1 MKPPSEPVLLPDD
14 DDDETEDTPVP
25 TKDDADLARRQDPY
39 HVTQA
44 SRIYFL
50 PNLMTAGNLC
60 CGFVAIT
67 FCIKANYDMKIAG
80 VKVASDLTAEAIAH
94 FKWAV
99 WLIIGAAA
107 FDALDGRLAR
117 MGGRESLFGAEFDS
131 LADVVSFGIAPALM
145 VFFLILSPTQGY
157 PIFQQM
163 GGFLSFVYLLCA
175 AIRLARFNVITNPAL
190 HRDAKD
196 SNKDF
201 VGLPVP
207 AAAMTVSALVLTLLE
222 FAQDGRDLQ
231 RWALALPPLLA
242 LIAVLM
248 VSTVRYPSGKQIDL
262 QTRTKLT
269 TFVILVIVGAAAV
282 LFKQVGLLS
291 CALGYIFFGLFRHWR
306 RTRMG
311 TRKMGTRF
319 L

>member
-1 MKPPSEPVLLPDD
+1 MTPPPRDPNRENA
-14 DDDETEDTPVP
+14 E
-25 TKDDADLARRQDPY
+25 ADLARREDPY

-60 CGFVAIT
+60 CGFMAII
-67 FCIKANYDMKIAG
+67 FCIKANYAMKVAA
-80 VKVASDLTAEAIAH
+80 VKIASDLTPEAIMN

-99 WLIIGAAA
+99 WSILGAAA
-107 FDALDGRLAR
+107 FDTLDGRLAR

-157 PIFQQM
+157 PYFQEI
-163 GGFLSFVYLLCA
+163 GGFLSFIYLLCA
-175 AIRLARFNVITNPAL
+175 AIRLARFNVITNPLL
-190 HRDAKD
+190 HRDAKE
-196 SNKDF
+196 SSKDF

-207 AAAMTVSALVLTLLE
+207 AAAGTVAALVLSLLHLAE
-222 FAQDGRDLQ
+222 NSRDLQ

-248 VSTVRYPSGKQIDL
+248 VSTVRYPSGKQVDL

-269 TFVILVIVGAAAV
+269 TFVVLVIIVGLVV
-282 LFKQVGLLS
+282 LFKEVGLLG
-291 CALGYIFFGLFRHWR
+291 CALGYIFFGLIRHWR
-306 RTRMG
+306 RVRLPRPKTP
-311 TRKMGTRF
+311 TSSV
-319 L
+319 